1 MEAPMLTITIQD
13 QALQSHLQLLRTRL
27 QDLTPAMEEIGNAL
41 ETRVRQRFQ
50 TATDPNGAKWA
61 PWKPSTVAS
70 YPFPGTRA
78 AAKYGAGNAR
88 LLDRYGTM
96 LGGLNYQAGG
106 TSVTVG
112 FAAPY
117 ATFHEFGTKRM
128 TRRGMLMAN
137 PDNGTLGQED
147 QSEVLNIINHWL
159 TISANP

>member
-1 MEAPMLTITIQD
+1 MLTITVDDSAFRTYLKQ
-13 QALQSHLQLLRTRL
+13 LQK
-27 QDLTPAMEEIGNAL
+27 DLGDLYPVMDSIGNAL